1 MHFLVLEDD
10 VIWQMPFVSLVQKT
24 TKKTNRKLILRFCL
38 ISKNKKMK
46 KHLRI
51 LNKLPIFH
59 VKEVEKSDKNVISN
73 FLNWVNFFFFI

>member
-1 MHFLVLEDD
+1 
-10 VIWQMPFVSLVQKT
+10 
-24 TKKTNRKLILRFCL
+24 
-38 ISKNKKMK
+38 MK

-73 FLNWVNFFFFI
+73 FLNWVNFFFFNIKRKKDTVAN